1 MNEFQRFMNIKAYMN
16 RESHMKNMVIQ
27 TEKDD
32 REEFEIRYKDSCAS
46 RNKNY
51 SLMGKLKRLRKI
63 KSPTQWMGC
72 KMWLN
77 ADEISFILK
86 DDTDRKERR
95 IKEAISEVDGE
106 LPSSLG
112 TNKEVV
118 PNNIPIVQIAGFRA
132 RLPK

>member
-32 REEFEIRYKDSCAS
+32 REEFEIRYKDACAS
-46 RNKNY
+46 RNRNY
-51 SLMGKLKRLRKI
+51 SLMGKLERLRKI

-77 ADEISFILK
+77 AD
-86 DDTDRKERR
+86 
-95 IKEAISEVDGE
+95 
-106 LPSSLG
+106 
-112 TNKEVV
+112 
-118 PNNIPIVQIAGFRA
+118 
-132 RLPK
+132 